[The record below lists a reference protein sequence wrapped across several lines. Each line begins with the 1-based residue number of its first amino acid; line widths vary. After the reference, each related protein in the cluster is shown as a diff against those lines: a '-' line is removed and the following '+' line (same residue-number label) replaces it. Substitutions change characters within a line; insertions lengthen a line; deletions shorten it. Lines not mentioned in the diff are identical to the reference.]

1 MHGNAEF
8 VARQDG
14 KTMFLPSDHLGVQ
27 ISCCNRDLHHA
38 VHASHAANKQECEQ
52 RASPHCPKMSK
63 VCVLKLVAT
72 SVRWATRTALG
83 PVCLGNARR
92 WKRCGPGAAQGPPA
106 MQGHSRQ
113 MTSVA
118 KPPVVAGNIRKHSI
132 WPYKMQHQKRS
143 MMDKSDVKYTS
154 FLPLD
159 GVYESVLPHEMK
171 VYSTLFVSQQ

>member
-8 VARQDG
+8 IARQDG

-52 RASPHCPKMSK
+52 RASPHCPKYASSSWWP
-63 VCVLKLVAT
+63 LRFGLG
-72 SVRWATRTALG
+72 ALG
-83 PVCLGNARR
+83 PVCLGKALEALRAWSCSR
-92 WKRCGPGAAQGPPA
+92 PA

-118 KPPVVAGNIRKHSI
+118 KPPVVAGNIRKHSA
-132 WPYKMQHQKRS
+132 WLYKMQHQKRS

-159 GVYESVLPHEMK
+159 GVYEEDTCRMR
-171 VYSTLFVSQQ
+171 